1 MALLEGRLRDLVT
14 PANRRALEALGH
26 TRFPHLS
33 QADAA
38 VWATYLASNAW
49 RYAALD
55 YDVSVGGLAAEA
67 ASYGSGLLPMWRQ
80 LLRKRIDVVGWT
92 AEAVEVIEVKPLS
105 SMGALGQVLSYVR
118 LLREERE
125 FTLPLAPVVVSRFS
139 DPDLVSVYASFGVE
153 LRLVLAG

>member
-1 MALLEGRLRDLVT
+1 VALLEGRLHDLVT

-26 TRFPHLS
+26 TRFAHLS

-38 VWATYLASNAW
+38 VWATYLAANAW
-49 RYAALD
+49 RYGALD
-55 YDVSVGGLAAEA
+55 YDVSVGGRAAER
-67 ASYGSGLLPMWRQ
+67 ASLGSGLLPMWRH

-92 AEAVEVIEVKPLS
+92 AEGVEVIEVKPVS
-105 SMGALGQVLSYVR
+105 SMAALGQVLSYVH

-125 FTLPLAPVVVSRFS
+125 FTLLLVPVVVSRFS
-139 DPDLVSVYASFGVE
+139 DPDLVSVYASFGVD